1 MPVARPTMLAS
12 AIGELNTRSDPNSIC
27 NPAVSLKTPPLP
39 LTSFCLR
46 YSSRL
51 QSATSS
57 PKITMRS
64 SRRISSRNVAL
75 IRSAMVLGAV
85 FLPSAPLPRPWTPPA
100 GFRRRTRWDQGSA
113 NTYTAAPCRPW
124 VLAPAGRGQPRSC
137 RSSSTCFSRRLMLFS
152 SRMPS
157 RIRNICMRV
166 MGSRWASRWRSTSGR

>member
-12 AIGELNTRSDPNSIC
+12 AIGELKTRSEPNSIC
-27 NPAVSLKTPPLP
+27 SPAVSLKTPPLP
-39 LTSFCLR
+39 FTSFCLR

-64 SRRISSRNVAL
+64 SRRISSRNVAV
-75 IRSAMVLGAV
+75 IRSAMVLGAC
-85 FLPSAPLPRPWTPPA
+85 FLPSAAAASGLA
-100 GFRRRTRWDQGSA
+100 GAGWVSKADDVGSRFGEYTYCRTLSGDGGGACSA
-113 NTYTAAPCRPW
+113 RSTAT
-124 VLAPAGRGQPRSC
+124 C
-137 RSSSTCFSRRLMLFS
+137 RSSSTCFSRRLMPFS

-157 RIRNICMRV
+157 RMRNICMRV